1 VKGKQ
6 SGEMTLHAP
15 RSTLHA
21 LGMPS
26 FFADRVV
33 LITGAS
39 SGIGRALA
47 LRLGQDGAKVGLV
60 ARRRELLEELAA
72 RINDLPSTLHAPRST
87 HVAVADVTKR
97 DEMQAAAQ
105 AIRAALGPIDLLIA
119 NAGVGT
125 PTLLDPV
132 NIHDVER
139 TIQVNLLGAIYAV
152 EAVLPEMLRRK
163 SGHLVAISSLAAF
176 KGLPGESAYCASK
189 AAVNAYFEGLRIQA
203 RAHRIRVTIACP
215 GFVQTPMTSVIHTPM
230 PFLMTAEKAAE
241 HILWAIRKR
250 KKLYRFPRR
259 TSWLMRLTSW
269 LPDWLVARSMKSYNA
284 SINNG

>member
-1 VKGKQ
+1 
-6 SGEMTLHAP
+6 
-15 RSTLHA
+15 
-21 LGMPS
+21 MPK

-47 LRLGQDGAKVGLV
+47 VLLSREGAKLGLI
-60 ARRRELLEELAA
+60 ARRRDLLEELAST
-72 RINDLPSTLHAPRST
+72 INTATIHDSRSKI
-87 HVAVADVTKR
+87 HVAIADVTKR
-97 DEMQAAAQ
+97 DEVQAAAQ
-105 AIRAALGPIDLLIA
+105 AVRTALGPIDVVIA

-132 NIHDVER
+132 NVHDVER
-139 TIQVNLLGAIYAV
+139 MIQVNLLGAVYAI
-152 EAVLPEMLRRK
+152 EAVLPEMLKRK

-176 KGLPGESAYCASK
+176 KGLPGESGYCASK
-189 AAVNAYFEGLRIQA
+189 AAINAYFEGLRIQT
-203 RAHRIRVTIACP
+203 RDYGIRVTVACP
-215 GFVQTPMTSVIHTPM
+215 GFVQTPMTAVIDTPM

-259 TSWLMRLTSW
+259 MSWLMRLTSL
-269 LPDWLVARSMKSYNA
+269 LPDWIVARSMKSYNEKPPM
-284 SINNG
+284 NELR